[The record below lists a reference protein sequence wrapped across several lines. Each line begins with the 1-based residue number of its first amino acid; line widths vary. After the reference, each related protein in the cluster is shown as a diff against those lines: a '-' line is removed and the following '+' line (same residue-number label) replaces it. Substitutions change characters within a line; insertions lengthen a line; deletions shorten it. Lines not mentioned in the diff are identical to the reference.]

1 MTTMSVQETSLSE
14 FELKQLSRRFEAG
27 SVEEVLEW
35 AVTRFSPR
43 IAMTSSFGAEGI
55 VLIDHLAQI
64 APQTP
69 IIYLETGFQFPE
81 TDQLKE
87 RLRARYDLNLIEHR
101 AALTVEEQTAVYGD
115 RLYARDPDL
124 CCRLRKV
131 EPLRQALIGLDAW
144 IAALRRDQSPT
155 RAAIGVVEWNA
166 KHGLVK
172 INPLATWTRQKV
184 WDYIVRHDLP
194 YNPLYDEGY
203 LSIGCQP
210 CTRRVEAGAH
220 ERSGRWDG
228 QVKLEC
234 GIHL

>member
-1 MTTMSVQETSLSE
+1 MIAEKASLSASE
-14 FELKQLSRRFEAG
+14 IAQLALDFETR
-27 SVEEVLEW
+27 SVEELLEW
-35 AVTRFSPR
+35 AVAEFSPR
-43 IAMTSSFGAEGI
+43 LAMTSSFGAEGV
-55 VLIDHLAQI
+55 VLIDKLTRI
-64 APQTP
+64 APDVP
-69 IIYLETGFQFPE
+69 IIYLDTGFQFPE
-81 TDQLKE
+81 TDDLKE
-87 RLRARYDLNLIEHR
+87 RLRARYNLKIVEHR
-101 AALTVEEQTAVYGD
+101 AALSVAEQAIVYGD

-131 EPLRQALIGLDAW
+131 EPLRQALKGLDAW

-155 RAAIGVVEWNA
+155 RAGLGLIEWNA
-166 KHGLVK
+166 RHELVK
-172 INPLATWTRQKV
+172 LNPLAAWTRQQV

-203 LSIGCQP
+203 ASVGCVP

-228 QVKLEC
+228 QTKLEC